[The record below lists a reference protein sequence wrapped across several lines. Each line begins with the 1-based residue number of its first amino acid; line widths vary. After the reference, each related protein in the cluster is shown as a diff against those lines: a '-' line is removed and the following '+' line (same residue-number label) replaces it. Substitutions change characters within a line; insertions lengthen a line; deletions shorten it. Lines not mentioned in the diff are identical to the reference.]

1 MNKINYNGPIN
12 PLSFGNVSYN
22 FLKHLYR
29 KEVEVCYFPIGNNL
43 DFSAFDKAE
52 DDFKKMGIQ

>member
-43 DFSAFDKAE
+43 DFSL
-52 DDFKKMGIQ
+52 